1 MPDNHFSTVELVAGD
16 GILCL
21 APHPDDEVLGCGGLL
36 MLAQRKGLRVQTI
49 IVTAGDQGLKP
60 AAPGKKASHANPRL
74 EESRAAARTMGLPE
88 PGCWHLPDR
97 GLRHAPPL
105 IDRIALA
112 LRAQQP
118 RWLLLPALTEPH
130 PDHQALALA
139 GMAAAQRHGGVSLLL
154 YEVGSPTQP
163 NTLVDIS
170 AVADLK
176 WQALEAFVSQ
186 ETIHSYRHHAQAMSA
201 VRAFVCGPEVTAC
214 EAYWQVPAQALE
226 QNELTSTLGGWP
238 LQRNA
243 LQLASTPQ
251 QLPLVSVIVRS
262 MGRSSLADA
271 IASVAMQTYSN
282 IEVVVVNASGGP
294 HPQPAYPRE
303 RLALRVVGQAFAQPE
318 LPEVERQQRG
328 RRPHWQPLDRSA
340 AANLGLQSMQ
350 GELGLFLDDDDL
362 LQPTHLQNLVQA
374 LQGQRQAVAAYSGVR
389 VEGPGGQWLRDYDL
403 PWQRERLWG
412 INHLPIHAVLFRHSA
427 VQAVNAHFD
436 EALPVMEDWDFW
448 CQISHH
454 GPFVHVPG
462 IGATYRQGLG
472 TSQLGD
478 AQHANYWAPWHRRIL
493 EQHARR
499 WGVQEQS
506 HTLAWHALALDNEQ
520 EQHHQTRRQLE
531 QSNELVQ
538 QQGQQLQHAQ
548 TQLHQTAQ
556 QLLQAGELAHG
567 QERQLQESSAL
578 LQQLQQADELARTQ
592 AQQLQQTS
600 ELAQNQARQ
609 LQQSHGLLEQKSQQL
624 QQAGE
629 LAQNQARQLQQANE
643 LVQQQG
649 QQLQSAWV
657 QLQQVNERLQQ
668 QSQQLQQATQ
678 QLQWANT
685 TVQKQGQQLQQANEV
700 MQNKE
705 RHLQDIAMQR
715 VRDLQA
721 FEALKAQLQ
730 QHQVQQQDLQARYSL
745 AERSLQ
751 MLQQSRPVRA
761 SRMLRRFLGL

>member
-1 MPDNHFSTVELVAGD
+1 MPFWNSQTGRTFGDKVHFYNNDMLERPPEDMPDNHFSTVELVAGE

-60 AAPGKKASHANPRL
+60 AAPGKKASRRNPRL
-74 EESRAAARTMGLPE
+74 DESRAAAQTMGLPE

-105 IDRIALA
+105 IERIVLA

-139 GMAAAQRHGGVSLLL
+139 GMAAAQRCGGVSLLL
-154 YEVGSPTQP
+154 YEVGAPTQP

-186 ETIHSYRHHAQAMSA
+186 ETIHSYRLHAQAMSA
-201 VRAFVCGPEVTAC
+201 VRAFVCAPQVTAC

-243 LQLASTPQ
+243 LQLASTPR

-262 MGRSSLADA
+262 MGRPSLPDA

-303 RLALRVVGQAFAQPE
+303 RLALRVVGQALAQPHG
-318 LPEVERQQRG
+318 PEGERQQMD

-374 LQGQRQAVAAYSGVR
+374 LQGQAQAAAAYSGVR

-412 INHLPIHAVLFRHSA
+412 INHLPIHAVLFRRSA
-427 VQAVNAHFD
+427 VQAVGAHFD

-472 TSQLGD
+472 MSQLGD

-506 HTLAWHALALDNEQ
+506 HTLAWHALALDREQ
-520 EQHHQTRRQLE
+520 QQHHQTGRQLE
-531 QSNELVQ
+531 QSNELVL

-548 TQLHQTAQ
+548 TQLHQA
-556 QLLQAGELAHG
+556 A
-567 QERQLQESSAL
+567 
-578 LQQLQQADELARTQ
+578 QQLQQAEERV
-592 AQQLQQTS
+592 
-600 ELAQNQARQ
+600 RQ
-609 LQQSHGLLEQKSQQL
+609 KDQQL
-624 QQAGE
+624 QQAE
-629 LAQNQARQLQQANE
+629 EQLRQKD
-643 LVQQQG
+643 
-649 QQLQSAWV
+649 
-657 QLQQVNERLQQ
+657 
-668 QSQQLQQATQ
+668 QQLQQAEEQLRQKDQLLQQAGALAHGQMQQLHQSEEQLRQKDQ
-678 QLQWANT
+678 QLQQAHT
-685 TVQKQGQQLQQANEV
+685 QVQKQVQQLQQANEV

-705 RHLQDIAMQR
+705 HHLQGIAMHR

-721 FEALKAQLQ
+721 FEALKVQLQ
-730 QHQVQQQDLQARYSL
+730 QQQVEQFELAARHAL

-761 SRMLRRFLGL
+761 SRMLRRLLGL